1 MKAFFLAMV
10 LCIGAFANESNL
22 FQDADIDL
30 VIQVPEELKRTWNIS
45 NSQTGFTMTVFN
57 TDEGDEEV
65 NVMAVGKIP
74 LRFVSGEEV
83 IDFLPVLLDE
93 LYNNFTSQ
101 ECSYILDE
109 VDCYIQKFAPI
120 ASEADFTHRYRI
132 HLYLEEI
139 EETIRMDIHLFFR
152 NNHSCFIMTGGLDC
166 NVSDDLDDF
175 SEKILNNVSF
185 VEGL

>member
-1 MKAFFLAMV
+1 MKALFLAMV

-22 FQDADIDL
+22 FQDEDIDL

-45 NSQTGFTMTVFN
+45 NSQTGFTVTVFN
-57 TDEGDEEV
+57 TGEGEEV

-74 LRFVSGEEV
+74 LNSVAGEEV
-83 IDFLPVLLDE
+83 IDFLPVLLEE

-109 VDCYIQKFAPI
+109 VDCHIQKLPPI
-120 ASEADFTHRYRI
+120 ASEVDFTHRYRI

-139 EETIRMDIHLFFR
+139 EETLRMDIHLFFK
-152 NNHSCFIMTGGLDC
+152 NDHSCFIMTGGLDC
-166 NVSDDLDDF
+166 QVLDDLDDF
-175 SEKILNNVSF
+175 SEKVLSNLRF
-185 VEGL
+185 FQ